1 MFKLVSLASIS
12 VFLNCLLAFELRDEL
27 ENNSFLTEPSFNYFD
42 SNQRITLT
50 GETASS
56 HNGSEYLI
64 KKPKLKIK
72 TDTYS
77 SYIEALE
84 GELNRTSKLINF
96 TNSVTFYTKL
106 REEILIESE
115 ELSFNLNDQKLK
127 SEVSVFTTLRDVNIS
142 SLGLNVVQDIDG
154 IKAEFKNGKIK
165 IKDEEIYHTG
175 YANKITIFSELN
187 ELIMEGEAYIDQD
200 GFIIKSEKIH
210 YDLEENKIMK
220 SINSTIESSR

>member
-27 ENNSFLTEPSFNYFD
+27 ETNSFLTEPSFNYFD
-42 SNQRITLT
+42 LNQRITLT

-64 KKPKLKIK
+64 KKPKLRIK

-96 TNSVTFYTKL
+96 RNSVTFYTKL
-106 REEILIESE
+106 REKILIESE
-115 ELSFNLNDQKLK
+115 ELSFNLNNQKLM
-127 SEVSVFTTLRDVNIS
+127 SEVEVFTTLKDMNIS
-142 SLGLNVVQDIDG
+142 SLGLDVVQNDDG
-154 IKAEFKNGKIK
+154 IKAEFNKGEIK
-165 IKDEEIYHTG
+165 IKDKEIYHIG
-175 YANKITIFSELN
+175 HANKITIFSELN
-187 ELIMEGEAYIDQD
+187 ELIMEGEAYIDQG

-220 SINSTIESSR
+220 SIDSTIENSR

>member
-1 MFKLVSLASIS
+1 M
-12 VFLNCLLAFELRDEL
+12 
-27 ENNSFLTEPSFNYFD
+27 NN
-42 SNQRITLT
+42 
-50 GETASS
+50 
-56 HNGSEYLI
+56 
-64 KKPKLKIK
+64 
-72 TDTYS
+72 
-77 SYIEALE
+77 
-84 GELNRTSKLINF
+84 
-96 TNSVTFYTKL
+96 
-106 REEILIESE
+106 
-115 ELSFNLNDQKLK
+115 QKLK

-142 SLGLNVVQDIDG
+142 SLGLDVVQDIDG
-154 IKAEFKNGKIK
+154 IKAEFNKGRIK

>member
-1 MFKLVSLASIS
+1 M
-12 VFLNCLLAFELRDEL
+12 
-27 ENNSFLTEPSFNYFD
+27 TEPSFNYFD

-84 GELNRTSKLINF
+84 GDLNRTSRLINF
-96 TNSVTFYTKL
+96 RNSVTFYTKL

-115 ELSFNLNDQKLK
+115 ELSFNLNNQKLK

-142 SLGLNVVQDIDG
+142 SLGLDVVQDIDG
-154 IKAEFKNGKIK
+154 IKAEFNKGRIK

-187 ELIMEGEAYIDQD
+187 ELILEGEAYIDQD

>member
-27 ENNSFLTEPSFNYFD
+27 ETNSFLTEPLFNYFD

-84 GELNRTSKLINF
+84 GDL
-96 TNSVTFYTKL
+96 
-106 REEILIESE
+106 
-115 ELSFNLNDQKLK
+115 
-127 SEVSVFTTLRDVNIS
+127 NIS
-142 SLGLNVVQDIDG
+142 SLGLDVVQDIDG
-154 IKAEFKNGKIK
+154 IKAEFNKGRIK

-220 SINSTIESSR
+220 SINSTIESS